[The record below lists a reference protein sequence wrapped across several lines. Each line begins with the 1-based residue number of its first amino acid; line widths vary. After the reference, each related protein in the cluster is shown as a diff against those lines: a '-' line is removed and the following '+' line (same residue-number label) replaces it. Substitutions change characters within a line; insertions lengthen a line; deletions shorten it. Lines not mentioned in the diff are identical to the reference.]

1 MRYVTK
7 PVPTNTTSTK
17 LVPAPNAHKMMQRM
31 AMQRQHIQSKTQ
43 MKAQASSFV
52 ETKQDPWIEDVG
64 DRVEYKLEY
73 STTLEE
79 EGETMPKMKNNVNT
93 RVVQT

>member
-17 LVPAPNAHKMMQRM
+17 LFPAPNAHKMMQRM
-31 AMQRQHIQSKTQ
+31 AMQRQHIQSKTI

-52 ETKQDPWIEDVG
+52 ESKQDPWVEDLG
-64 DRVEYKLEY
+64 DRVDYKMEY
-73 STTLEE
+73 STFREE
-79 EGETMPKMKNNVNT
+79 EGEAMPKIKNKVNT
-93 RVVQT
+93 AVVQT

>member
-31 AMQRQHIQSKTQ
+31 VMDRAASMSKSRL
-43 MKAQASSFV
+43 KAHTDS
-52 ETKQDPWIEDVG
+52 
-64 DRVEYKLEY
+64 
-73 STTLEE
+73 
-79 EGETMPKMKNNVNT
+79 
-93 RVVQT
+93 